1 MKVGPSLIQ
10 GPRLSIDP
18 AEPAQKQRFL
28 FSHNAIMLPKYLK
41 KKFHTYMVYMEII
54 FKSFDLKD
62 REARRLVG
70 PREIQIKL

>member
-28 FSHNAIMLPKYLK
+28 FSHNATMLPKNC
-41 KKFHTYMVYMEII
+41 F
-54 FKSFDLKD
+54 
-62 REARRLVG
+62 
-70 PREIQIKL
+70 